1 MNIINE
7 IIYPVLQEF
16 KETEGLDIELSP
28 ELVIFGDGSEFDS
41 LTLVRFII
49 GIQEQIL
56 DLTDKTVVLA
66 TPQAMSR
73 SKSPFRNVTTL
84 AEYIEELVAEAE

>member
-7 IIYPVLQEF
+7 IIYPVLQEY
-16 KETEGLDIELSP
+16 KENEGLNIELTP
-28 ELVIFGDGSEFDS
+28 ELVIFGEGSEFDS

-84 AEYIEELVAEAE
+84 AEYIEELLAEAE

>member
-1 MNIINE
+1 MNIVEE
-7 IIYPVLQEF
+7 ITYPVLQEF

-28 ELVIFGDGSEFDS
+28 ELVIFCLVSEFDS

-84 AEYIEELVAEAE
+84 AEYIEELLAEAE

>member
-1 MNIINE
+1 M
-7 IIYPVLQEF
+7 
-16 KETEGLDIELSP
+16 
-28 ELVIFGDGSEFDS
+28 
-41 LTLVRFII
+41 RFII

-84 AEYIEELVAEAE
+84 AEYIEELFAEAE

>member
-1 MNIINE
+1 MNIVEE

-84 AEYIEELVAEAE
+84 AEYIEELLAEAE

>member
-28 ELVIFGDGSEFDS
+28 ELVIFGEGSEFDS

-73 SKSPFRNVTTL
+73 SKSPFRNITTL
-84 AEYIEELVAEAE
+84 AEYIEELLAEAE

>member
-1 MNIINE
+1 MNIIEE
-7 IIYPVLQEF
+7 IIYPVIKDF
-16 KETEGLDIELSP
+16 KEDEGLNIEPSP
-28 ELVIFGDGSEFDS
+28 ELVIFGEESEFDS

-84 AEYIEELVAEAE
+84 SEYIEELLSEAE

>member
-1 MNIINE
+1 MNIVEE

-28 ELVIFGDGSEFDS
+28 ELVIFGEGSEFDS

-84 AEYIEELVAEAE
+84 AEYIEELLAEAE

>member
-1 MNIINE
+1 MNIVEE

-84 AEYIEELVAEAE
+84 AEYIEELFAEAE

>member
-28 ELVIFGDGSEFDS
+28 ELVIFGEGSEFDS

-84 AEYIEELVAEAE
+84 AEYIEELLAEAE

>member
-73 SKSPFRNVTTL
+73 SKSPFRNVRTL
-84 AEYIEELVAEAE
+84 AEYIEELLAEAE

>member
-1 MNIINE
+1 MNIVEE

-73 SKSPFRNVTTL
+73 SKSPFRNVTTIL
-84 AEYIEELVAEAE
+84 YYRNLKKLKD

>member
-1 MNIINE
+1 MNIVEE

-73 SKSPFRNVTTL
+73 SKSPFRNVKTL
-84 AEYIEELVAEAE
+84 AEYIEELLAEAE

>member
-56 DLTDKTVVLA
+56 DLTDKTVLNKNKKINDIRKMWQL
-66 TPQAMSR
+66 T
-73 SKSPFRNVTTL
+73 NTTIYL
-84 AEYIEELVAEAE
+84 

>member
-84 AEYIEELVAEAE
+84 AEYIEELLAEAE